1 MVLKRYFILRA
12 QNSTKDSNGNYTI
25 RLPTE
30 FFSARSMKYIHFI
43 NARAEVNNIIIS
55 NLSFH
60 ADFIQHFPD
69 YNGFV
74 AMCNTDYNGFVA
86 MCNTDYSKRKKW
98 NLFYDM
104 EEIKFHFRTFNGTII
119 NDPDLQFNIELMLEF

>member
-12 QNSTKDSNGNYTI
+12 QNSTKDSYCNYTF

-55 NLSFH
+55 NISFH
-60 ADFIQHFPD
+60 ADFIQHF
-69 YNGFV
+69 
-74 AMCNTDYNGFVA
+74 TDYNGFVA
-86 MCNTDYSKRKKW
+86 MCDTDYSKRKKW
-98 NLFYDM
+98 NLFYDT
-104 EEIKFHFRTFNGTII
+104 EEIKFHFRTFNGTVI
-119 NDPDLQFNIELMLEF
+119 NDLDLQFNVELMLEF

>member
-1 MVLKRYFILRA
+1 MVFESHFILRA
-12 QNSTKDSNGNYTI
+12 QNSTKSSNSNNTI

-43 NARAEVNNIIIS
+43 NARAEINNIIIS

-60 ADFIQHFPD
+60 ADFIQHFPA

-74 AMCNTDYNGFVA
+74 ALCNTE
-86 MCNTDYSKRKKW
+86 YSKRKKW

-104 EEIKFHFRTFNGTII
+104 DEIKFHFRTFNGNVI
-119 NDPDLQFNIELMLEF
+119 NDPDLEFNVELMLEFYFL

>member
-12 QNSTKDSNGNYTI
+12 QNSTKDSSGNYTI

-74 AMCNTDYNGFVA
+74 AMCNTDY
-86 MCNTDYSKRKKW
+86 SKRKKW

-104 EEIKFHFRTFNGTII
+104 EEIKFHFRTFNSTVI
-119 NDPDLQFNIELMLEF
+119 NDPDLQFNVELMLEF

>member
-12 QNSTKDSNGNYTI
+12 QNSSKDSNGNYTI

-30 FFSARSMKYIHFI
+30 FFSARSKKYIHFI

-55 NLSFH
+55 NVSFH
-60 ADFIQHFPD
+60 ADFIQQFP
-69 YNGFV
+69 
-74 AMCNTDYNGFVA
+74 DYNGFVA

-104 EEIKFHFRTFNGTII
+104 EELKFHFRTFNGNVI
-119 NDPDLQFNIELMLEF
+119 NDPDLQFNVELMLEF

>member
-12 QNSTKDSNGNYTI
+12 QNSTKDNNGNYTI

-74 AMCNTDYNGFVA
+74 AMCNTDY
-86 MCNTDYSKRKKW
+86 SKRKKW

-104 EEIKFHFRTFNGTII
+104 EEIKFHFRTFNGTVI
-119 NDPDLQFNIELMLEF
+119 NDPDLQFNVELMLEF

>member
-12 QNSTKDSNGNYTI
+12 QNSTKDSNGYYTI

-74 AMCNTDYNGFVA
+74 AMCNTDY
-86 MCNTDYSKRKKW
+86 SKRKKW

-104 EEIKFHFRTFNGTII
+104 EEIKFHFRNFNGNVI
-119 NDPDLQFNIELMLEF
+119 NDSDLQFNVELMLEF

>member
-74 AMCNTDYNGFVA
+74 AMCNTDY
-86 MCNTDYSKRKKW
+86 SKRKKW

-104 EEIKFHFRTFNGTII
+104 EEIKFHFRTFNGNVI
-119 NDPDLQFNIELMLEF
+119 NDPDLQFNVELMLEF